1 LTALAVL
8 IAVALATAGCGQDHR
23 SAAPRPAAAGATG
36 AHGAAAA
43 RAGAR
48 PAPHGRTALVRALR
62 RELRSAGPGSVAFV
76 YDITARRPLLALRAD
91 TPRAPASVEK
101 LYTSVA
107 LLRRIGRDAH
117 LTTTVLGTGSL
128 GRHGIWH
135 GDLYLRGGGD
145 PSLGS
150 ARFNAIYEQGRG
162 STLAPLVSQL
172 RADGVRRVEGSLYG
186 DESSFDRR
194 RGGPASAYAADLP
207 DLGGELG
214 ALTFD
219 HGSTLALVNRHG
231 PRYALTPA
239 VDAGVELA
247 RALRGSGVAV
257 RAATGSRSAP
267 NGAHELARVQSPNV
281 LTLIG
286 LTDLPSD
293 DFYAEMLTKQLGL
306 RFAGEGSTAAGARVI
321 ASTIAAY
328 GIRPR
333 VADGSGLSRAN
344 HTTARQLV
352 TLLTAI
358 AGTPLGS
365 QLAGVLPVAGES
377 GTLAREMRGT
387 AAQGRCQAKT
397 GTLTYV
403 TSLAGY
409 CRSHGGHT
417 LAFALIIDGLADS
430 RARAIRDAMARA
442 MARDDPALP

>member
-1 LTALAVL
+1 MPAVL
-8 IAVALATAGCGQDHR
+8 VLVALATAGCGQDHHSSGPR
-23 SAAPRPAAAGATG
+23 PAPAGGVGAPSAAP
-36 AHGAAAA
+36 A

-48 PAPHGRTALVRALR
+48 PSPHGRTALVRSLR
-62 RELRSAGPGSVAFV
+62 RELRKAGPGSVAFV
-76 YDITARRPLLALRAD
+76 YDITAHRPLLALRAD
-91 TPRAPASVEK
+91 TPRSPASVEK

-107 LLRRIGRDAH
+107 LLRRIGADAR
-117 LTTTVLGTGSL
+117 LTTAVLGTGSL
-128 GRHGIWH
+128 GRRGIWH

-150 ARFNAIYEQGRG
+150 ARFNASYEQGRG

-172 RADGVRRVEGSLYG
+172 RADGIRRVEGSVYG
-186 DESSFDRR
+186 DESRFDGR
-194 RGGPASAYAADLP
+194 RGGPASGYRPDVP

-231 PRYALTPA
+231 PRYTLTPA
-239 VDAGVELA
+239 VDAGVELV

-257 RAATGSRSAP
+257 RAATDSRSAP
-267 NGAHELARVQSPNV
+267 SGAHELARMQSPNV
-281 LTLIG
+281 LTLVG

-293 DFYAEMLTKQLGL
+293 DFYAEILTKQLGL

-321 ASTIAAY
+321 AATIAAY
-328 GIRPR
+328 GIRPH

-344 HTTARQLV
+344 HTTARQVV
-352 TLLTAI
+352 TLLTAV

-377 GTLAREMRGT
+377 GTLAREMRGS

-397 GTLTYV
+397 GTLTHV

-409 CRSHGGHT
+409 CRSRGGHT

-430 RARAIRDAMARA
+430 RARAIRDAMAIA
-442 MARDDPALP
+442 MARDDPAVA